1 MQNFKVTGITIQ
13 IKTCNKQIA
22 INAKALT
29 VNRQSVLS
37 YLQYTTQSTPLKNVS
52 AALYCKF
59 EFNRNAFCML
69 FKASVTICKSTYTL
83 AIDTLLDVTVFYFN
97 CYIIQ
102 ICLIN
107 VNLLFL
113 QRKTFHFPDQANQQ
127 HSCCC
132 NLPT

>member
-1 MQNFKVTGITIQ
+1 MQNFKVTGTTIQ

-37 YLQYTTQSTPLKNVS
+37 YLHTPHNQHRLKMLVQHFIAN
-52 AALYCKF
+52 Y

-83 AIDTLLDVTVFYFN
+83 AIDTLLDVTVFYFH
-97 CYIIQ
+97 CYLIQ

-113 QRKTFHFPDQANQQ
+113 QHKIFHFPDRTSQQ
-127 HSCCC
+127 PSCCC